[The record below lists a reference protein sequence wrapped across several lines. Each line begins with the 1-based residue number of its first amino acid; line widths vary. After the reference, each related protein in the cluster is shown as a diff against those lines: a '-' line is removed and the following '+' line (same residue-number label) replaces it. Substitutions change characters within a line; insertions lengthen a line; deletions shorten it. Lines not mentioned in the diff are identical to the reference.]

1 MNWKKLLI
9 PALALLLDEWLG
21 DPPNRWHPVAWLG
34 SAIATVEKWLRR
46 ENPRQAFWSG
56 VGVWVGGVALLGALM
71 RGISALLSQ
80 GPRPLAILSEAALLK
95 LTLSRRGLR
104 QAALEIEKAL
114 QEGDIASARKQ
125 LAWHLVSRDTREL
138 DAGQV
143 AGATIESVAENNSD
157 GILAPLVYY
166 ALGGVTFA
174 WLYRFANTL
183 DSMWGYHNER
193 YEWLGKAAARLDDLL
208 NWLPARLTAVFLILA
223 AAWRGEDSRRALAIL
238 RRDARSTASPN
249 AGFPM
254 SAMAGA
260 LGVELEKVGHYRLG
274 RGLRSPIA
282 EDIPRAVA
290 LMQGAVL
297 LGGAII
303 AIASELRPLPKKDP

>member
-1 MNWKKLLI
+1 
-9 PALALLLDEWLG
+9 
-21 DPPNRWHPVAWLG
+21 
-34 SAIATVEKWLRR
+34 
-46 ENPRQAFWSG
+46 
-56 VGVWVGGVALLGALM
+56 
-71 RGISALLSQ
+71 
-80 GPRPLAILSEAALLK
+80 
-95 LTLSRRGLR
+95 
-104 QAALEIEKAL
+104 
-114 QEGDIASARKQ
+114 
-125 LAWHLVSRDTREL
+125 
-138 DAGQV
+138 
-143 AGATIESVAENNSD
+143 VAENTSD

-208 NWLPARLTAVFLILA
+208 NWLPARLTALFLILA

-303 AIASELRPLPKKDP
+303 AIASALRPLPKKDP